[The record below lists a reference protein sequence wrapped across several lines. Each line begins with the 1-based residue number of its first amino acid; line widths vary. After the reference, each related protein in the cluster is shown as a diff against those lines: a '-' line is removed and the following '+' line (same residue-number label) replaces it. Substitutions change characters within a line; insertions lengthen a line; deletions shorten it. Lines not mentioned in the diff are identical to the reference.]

1 MKEYADRKMFLFFT
15 ATAKSENETSIL
27 TSGKIRAL
35 VYRYFGIPNDPT
47 CDLHLPNSGACA
59 TGSRN
64 REEDM
69 KSSTLTRCAFATLA
83 MMASTIAG
91 GAVADEYPSKT
102 IEVITHA
109 GAGGGTD
116 VTTRMMMLRARREL
130 KADMV
135 VVNKKGGGGAVA
147 MDHYIT
153 LPADGYSILTF
164 TIGHAA
170 TVAKGKTKL
179 KLDDIRP
186 IARGTDD
193 PQILMVKCGVYSD
206 AADFVAKQKEAGII
220 YGTTHVG
227 NIDDVSAFMFTTKGG
242 MKTPKILPFDG
253 GGELA
258 TQLVAGAV
266 DAAVLNLAEAG
277 SQIEAGDVCPIVVL
291 ADQRMAGLPDV
302 TTAKEMGIPVSFS
315 TVRGF
320 AVHKDTP
327 DDIAMKIEEALLKSM
342 NHTVY
347 QGFLVSVGLD
357 STSVAGSDVWAE
369 QVSTMVVD
377 MQAALKELGF
387 IQ

>member
-1 MKEYADRKMFLFFT
+1 MKPIKLAVSTTL
-15 ATAKSENETSIL
+15 L
-27 TSGKIRAL
+27 TSAF
-35 VYRYFGIPNDPT
+35 VVAGI
-47 CDLHLPNSGACA
+47 LPL
-59 TGSRN
+59 GS
-64 REEDM
+64 
-69 KSSTLTRCAFATLA
+69 AAA
-83 MMASTIAG
+83 A
-91 GAVADEYPSKT
+91 EYPSKT
-102 IEVITHA
+102 IEVVTHA

-147 MDHYIT
+147 MDYYLT
-153 LPADGYSILTF
+153 VPADGHSILTF

-170 TVAKGKTKL
+170 TLAKGKTKM

-193 PQILMVKCGVYSD
+193 PQILMVRCGHFDSAEAFVD
-206 AADFVAKQKEAGII
+206 AQKQAPIT
-220 YGTTHVG
+220 YGTTHLG
-227 NIDDVSAFMFTTKGG
+227 NIDDVSAFMFAKKGG
-242 MKTPKILPFDG
+242 LQTPKIVPFDG

-277 SQIEAGDVCPIVVL
+277 SQIDAGDICPIVVL
-291 ADQRMAGLPDV
+291 ANERMGGLPDV
-302 TTAKEMGIPVSFS
+302 KTAKELGIDVSFS

-320 AVHKDTP
+320 VVHKDTP
-327 DDIAMKIEEALLKSM
+327 DDIAAKIEESLLKSM

-347 QGFLVSVGLD
+347 QGFLTSVGLD
-357 STSVAGSDVWAE
+357 STSVAGSQEWGD
-369 QVSTMVVD
+369 QLSTMVVD
-377 MQAALKELGF
+377 MESALKELGF